1 MVNHHK
7 VYLPM
12 MSGCSI
18 NIHGIRKRAVHAFN
32 GGSIL
37 LQKGGPGVGS
47 SYSDLN
53 DYMNTT
59 QLNPYN
65 TSSAISGRGFSRLHK
80 HLENLTIMP
89 KKPKSKNINFSM

>member
-7 VYLPM
+7 VYLPIM
-12 MSGCSI
+12 NGSSI
-18 NIHGIRKRAVHAFN
+18 HIHGIRKKAAHAFS

-37 LQKGGPGVGS
+37 LQKGGPGAAS
-47 SYSDLN
+47 SYSGLN

-59 QLNPYN
+59 GLNPYN
-65 TSSAISGRGFSRLHK
+65 TSSAISGRGLSQIHK

-89 KKPKSKNINFSM
+89 KKPKIKNINFSL